1 MALNR
6 WGIPSFTVDTDT
18 DLLTVPSGQ
27 ECAIWSILIASSAA
41 ETANFIFKHTDT
53 DGTTVIFQ
61 WPLAKSAG
69 ESPTAIQA
77 PVAMKAGDKIIVQ
90 CDKAEGSVLASAEVK

>member
-1 MALNR
+1 MALER
-6 WGIPSFTVDTDT
+6 WGIPSFAPDTDT
-18 DLLTVPSGQ
+18 DLLTVGAGQ
-27 ECAIWSILIASSAA
+27 EAAIWSILIASSAA
-41 ETANFIFKHTDT
+41 EAANFIFKHTDT
-53 DGTTVIFQ
+53 DGTTVLFQ
-61 WPLAKSAG
+61 WTLPKAAG

>member
-1 MALNR
+1 MALER
-6 WGIPSFTVDTDT
+6 WGIPSFTPDTDT
-18 DLLTVPSGQ
+18 DLLTVGVGQ
-27 ECAIWSILIASSAA
+27 EAAIWSILIASSAV

-61 WPLAKSAG
+61 WPLEKFSG

-77 PVAMKAGDKIIVQ
+77 PVVMKAGDKIIVQ
-90 CDKAEGSVLASAEVK
+90 CDKAEGSVLASGEVK